1 VHFKSI
7 LTHERPHLDEIVA
20 IWLLR
25 KFGEQRYPGIS
36 TAAVTFTSIRKL
48 AEAGLKPE
56 DYEAQGTLLLGIG
69 GGRFD
74 EHPTLEEGRKAGDCA
89 TTLVAKEL
97 GVSDDPSLAKIL
109 RFVRAADVEGNAS
122 PFDVSYV
129 VKLLHAR
136 YPDDPHRVIEWAL
149 VAIEAKYQ
157 EQLRF
162 FTVVKPEFDA
172 KAKIEEIA
180 VGQKRLRMVTID
192 SDEDGI
198 HKYARSEYG
207 GRAAV
212 VIQRRASGNVA
223 VFGNK
228 QVGVDLRE
236 AAKLIRLAERKA
248 KGFPEGTR
256 PRSDAT
262 DASRM
267 CPQSDEER
275 LTAEGYAPGAEEWF
289 YHKQGQMLLNGSLTQ
304 ADVPATRLS
313 LDRIAELVKIG
324 IDPARVKPLCES
336 TGQCL
341 GDVCDWHAWSLARC
355 VKLRRPALDAA

>member
-1 VHFKSI
+1 VYTRI

-25 KFGEQRYPGIS
+25 KFGEPRFPGIG
-36 TAAVTFTSIRKL
+36 TADVAFTSIRKL
-48 AEAGLKPE
+48 NEAGLKPE

-136 YPDDPHRVIEWAL
+136 YPEDPHRVIEWAL
-149 VAIEAKYQ
+149 VAIEAKYE
-157 EQLRF
+157 EQHRF

-172 KAKIEEIA
+172 KARVEEIEA
-180 VGQKRLRMVTID
+180 GKRRLRVVIID

-207 GRAAV
+207 ARAAI
-212 VIQRRASGNVA
+212 VIQRRSSGNVA
-223 VFGNK
+223 IFGNK
-228 QVGVDLRE
+228 QAGVDLRE
-236 AAKLIRLAERKA
+236 AARLIRLAEREA
-248 KGFPEGTR
+248 KGLPLAPE
-256 PRSDAT
+256 D
-262 DASRM
+262 
-267 CPQSDEER
+267 ER
-275 LTAEGYAPGAEEWF
+275 LLAEGYAPGAEEWF
-289 YHKQGQMLLNGSLTQ
+289 YHRQGQMLLNGSLTQ
-304 ADVPATRLS
+304 ADVPPTRLS

-324 IDPARVKPLCES
+324 VDPDRVKPLCQS
-336 TGQCL
+336 TGRCV
-341 GDVCDWHAWSLARC
+341 GDVCDWYAWQLARC
-355 VKLRRPALDAA
+355 ARLRAPAANHN

>member
-1 VHFKSI
+1 VVFKSI
-7 LTHERPHLDEIVA
+7 FTHERPHVDEIVA

-25 KFGEQRYPGIS
+25 KFGEQRFPGVG
-36 TAAVTFTSIRKL
+36 TATVSFTSIRRL

-56 DYEAQGTLLLGIG
+56 DYEARGTLLLGIG

-74 EHPTLEEGRKAGDCA
+74 EHPTMDEGRKTGDCA

-122 PFDVSYV
+122 PFDISYV
-129 VKLLHAR
+129 VKLLHAKH
-136 YPDDPHRVIEWAL
+136 PDDPHRVIEWAL

-172 KAKIEEIA
+172 KARVEEIT
-180 VGQKRLRMVTID
+180 VGKRRLRIVTID

-207 GRAAV
+207 ARAAI
-212 VIQRRASGNVA
+212 VIQRRSSGNVA

-228 QVGVDLRE
+228 QAGVDLRE
-236 AAKLIRLAERKA
+236 ATKLIRLAEREA
-248 KGFPEGTR
+248 KGLEFA
-256 PRSDAT
+256 SD
-262 DASRM
+262 D
-267 CPQSDEER
+267 ER
-275 LTAEGYAPGAEEWF
+275 LLAEGYAPGAEEWF

-324 IDPARVKPLCES
+324 IDPGRLKPLCQS
-336 TGQCL
+336 TGRCV
-341 GDVCDWHAWSLARC
+341 GDVCDWYPWSLSRC
-355 VKLRRPALDAA
+355 VRLRRPTPDPA

>member
-1 VHFKSI
+1 VVFKSI
-7 LTHERPHLDEIVA
+7 LTHERPHVDEIVA

-25 KFGEQRYPGIS
+25 KFGEQRFPGVGA
-36 TAAVTFTSIRKL
+36 AAVAFTSIRKL
-48 AEAGLKPE
+48 TAAGLTAD
-56 DYEAQGTLLLGIG
+56 DYEARGTLLLGIG

-74 EHPTLEEGRKAGDCA
+74 EHPTLEQDRKAGDCA

-97 GVSDDPSLAKIL
+97 GVSDDPSLAKII

-122 PFDVSYV
+122 PFDISYV
-129 VKLLHAR
+129 VKLLHAEH
-136 YPDDPHRVIEWAL
+136 PDDPHRVIEWAL

-172 KAKIEEIA
+172 KARVEEIT
-180 VGQKRLRMVTID
+180 VGKKRWRVVTVD

-207 GRAAV
+207 ARAAV
-212 VIQRRASGNVA
+212 VIQRRSPGNVA

-236 AAKLIRLAERKA
+236 AAKLIRLAEREA
-248 KGFPEGTR
+248 AGIELAP
-256 PRSDAT
+256 D
-262 DASRM
+262 D
-267 CPQSDEER
+267 ER
-275 LTAEGYAPGAEEWF
+275 LLAEGYAPGAERWF
-289 YHKQGQMLLNGSLTQ
+289 YHRQGQMLLNGSLTQ

-324 IDPARVKPLCES
+324 VDPGRLKPLCQS
-336 TGQCL
+336 SGRCV
-341 GDVCDWHAWSLARC
+341 GDVCDWYPWSLARC
-355 VKLRRPALDAA
+355 VKLRRPTPDPT

>member
-1 VHFKSI
+1 MVFKSI
-7 LTHERPHLDEIVA
+7 LTHERPHVDEIVA

-25 KFGEQRYPGIS
+25 KFGEQRFPGVG
-36 TAAVTFTSIRKL
+36 TATVSFTSIRRL

-56 DYEAQGTLLLGIG
+56 DYEARGTLLLGIG

-74 EHPTLEEGRKAGDCA
+74 EHPTLEQDRKTGDCA

-109 RFVRAADVEGNAS
+109 RFVRAADVDGNAS
-122 PFDVSYV
+122 PFDISYV
-129 VKLLHAR
+129 VKLLHAKH
-136 YPDDPHRVIEWAL
+136 PDDPHRVIEWAL

-172 KAKIEEIA
+172 KARVEEIT
-180 VGQKRLRMVTID
+180 VGKKRLRIVTID

-212 VIQRRASGNVA
+212 VIQRRSTGNVA

-228 QVGVDLRE
+228 QAGVDLRE
-236 AAKLIRLAERKA
+236 AAKLIRLAEREA
-248 KGFPEGTR
+248 KGLKLAA
-256 PRSDAT
+256 D
-262 DASRM
+262 D
-267 CPQSDEER
+267 ER
-275 LTAEGYAPGAEEWF
+275 LLAEGYAPGAEEWF
-289 YHKQGQMLLNGSLTQ
+289 YHRQGQMLLNGSLTQ

-313 LDRIAELVKIG
+313 LDRIAELVKTG
-324 IDPARVKPLCES
+324 VDSTRLKPLCQS
-336 TGQCL
+336 TGRCV
-341 GDVCDWHAWSLARC
+341 GEVCDWYAWSLARC
-355 VKLRRPALDAA
+355 VKLRRPTPDTA

>member
-1 VHFKSI
+1 VVFKNI

-20 IWLLR
+20 TWLLR
-25 KFGEQRYPGIS
+25 KFGEQRFPGIS
-36 TAAVTFTSIRKL
+36 TAEVTFTSIRRL

-56 DYEAQGTLLLGIG
+56 DYEAQGVLLIGIG

-74 EHPTLEEGRKAGDCA
+74 EHPTLEEERKAGDCA

-97 GVSDDPSLAKIL
+97 GISDDPSLAKIL

-122 PFDVSYV
+122 PFDISYV
-129 VKLLHAR
+129 VKLLHAQ
-136 YPDDPHRVIEWAL
+136 YPADPHRVIEWAL

-172 KAKIEEIA
+172 KAKVEEIV
-180 VGQKRLRMVTID
+180 VGQKHLRIVSID

-207 GRAAV
+207 ARAAIV
-212 VIQRRASGNVA
+212 VQRRSSGNVA

-228 QVGVDLRE
+228 QAGVDLRE
-236 AAKLIRLAERKA
+236 AAKLIRLAEREA
-248 KGFPEGTR
+248 KGRELAA
-256 PRSDAT
+256 D
-262 DASRM
+262 
-267 CPQSDEER
+267 DEK
-275 LTAEGYAPGAEEWF
+275 LLAEGYAPGAEEWF
-289 YHKQGQMLLNGSLTQ
+289 YHRQGQMLLNGSLTQ

-324 IDPARVKPLCES
+324 VDPTRLKPLCQS
-336 TGQCL
+336 TGSCL
-341 GDVCDWHAWSLARC
+341 GDVCDWYPWSLARC
-355 VKLRRPALDAA
+355 VKLRRPTSDNA

>member
-1 VHFKSI
+1 MTPCRYALTTVVFKSI

-25 KFGEQRYPGIS
+25 KFGEQRFPGIS
-36 TAAVTFTSIRKL
+36 TAEVTFTSIRKL

-56 DYEAQGTLLLGIG
+56 DYEARGTLLLGIG

-74 EHPTLEEGRKAGDCA
+74 EHPTLEEGRKTGDCA
-89 TTLVAKEL
+89 TTLVAKEVD
-97 GVSDDPSLAKIL
+97 VSDDPSLAKIL

-122 PFDVSYV
+122 PFDISYV

-172 KAKIEEIA
+172 KARVEEIV
-180 VGQKRLRMVTID
+180 VGQRRWRIVTID

-207 GRAAV
+207 ARAAI
-212 VIQRRASGNVA
+212 VIQRRSSGNVA
-223 VFGNK
+223 VFGSK
-228 QVGVDLRE
+228 QAGVDLRE
-236 AAKLIRLAERKA
+236 AAKLIRLAERQA
-248 KGFPEGTR
+248 KGLGPAAE
-256 PRSDAT
+256 
-262 DASRM
+262 
-267 CPQSDEER
+267 DER
-275 LTAEGYAPGAEEWF
+275 FLAEGYAPGAEEWF

-324 IDPARVKPLCES
+324 VDPARVKPLCQS
-336 TGQCL
+336 TGRCA
-341 GDVCDWHAWSLARC
+341 GDVCDWYPWSLARC
-355 VKLRRPALDAA
+355 VKLRSPATDAA